1 MVPSVN
7 NEPPSNGSTGKPTLK
22 TVAQATGFAVTT
34 VSRALANDPKIAQK
48 TRDTVSRAAK
58 SLGYVPDRAAQ
69 RLRTGRTKVISLLIN
84 PGHEYLGFTHVLLN
98 GITAALRGTGYSV
111 TITPDFIDSDR
122 VSVIQNILRN
132 NLADGIIL
140 SRTECFDLR
149 VRLLLEQ
156 DFPFVSHGRTEFT
169 TPHAYV
175 DFDNESFARQAVRW
189 LHKAGRKRLMIVLP
203 QAQFTFS
210 QHLRFGFL
218 SEVREAGIEHIIP
231 EDLTIDTP
239 PGELAQKLADILRSD
254 APPDGIVCVGE
265 VMALAALAAIDDV
278 GLVAGDHV
286 DMLIKQASPVFDL
299 MRPKFRSIFEDVE
312 KTGQAMGEMLLR
324 RIDGEP
330 PETLQRIIGPVDGPH
345 LRD

>member
-1 MVPSVN
+1 MNKDLPQTR
-7 NEPPSNGSTGKPTLK
+7 PAGKPTLK
-22 TVAQATGFAVTT
+22 TVAHATGYAVTT
-34 VSRALANDPKIAQK
+34 VSRALANDPKIART
-48 TRDTVSRAAK
+48 TRDTVAKAAK

-122 VSVIQNILRN
+122 VSVIRNILRN
-132 NLADGIIL
+132 NLADGIVL
-140 SRTECFDLR
+140 SRTECFDPR

-175 DFDNESFARQAVRW
+175 DFDNEAFARQSVQW
-189 LHKAGRKRLMIVLP
+189 LLKAGRKRLMMVLP

-210 QHLRFGFL
+210 QHLRYGFL

-231 EDLTIDTP
+231 EDLSIDTP
-239 PGELAQKLADILRSD
+239 PAEIARRLTEMLRSD
-254 APPDGIVCVGE
+254 AAPDGIVCVGE
-265 VMALAALAAIDDV
+265 VMALAALAAIDDA
-278 GLVAGDHV
+278 GLSPGNQV

-312 KTGQAMGEMLLR
+312 KTGLEMGELLLR

-330 PETLQRIIGPVDGPH
+330 AETLQRIIAPVDGPH
-345 LRD
+345 LRG

>member
-1 MVPSVN
+1 MTKDLPQTRPV
-7 NEPPSNGSTGKPTLK
+7 GKPTLK
-22 TVAQATGFAVTT
+22 TVAQATGYAVTT
-34 VSRALANDPKIAQK
+34 VSRALANDPKIAQT
-48 TRDTVSRAAK
+48 TRDTVATAAK
-58 SLGYVPDRAAQ
+58 TLGYVPDRAAQ

-122 VSVIQNILRN
+122 ISVIRNILRN
-132 NLADGIIL
+132 NLADGIVL
-140 SRTECFDLR
+140 SRTECFDPR

-175 DFDNESFARQAVRW
+175 DFDNEAFARQSVQW
-189 LHKAGRKRLMIVLP
+189 LLKAGRRRLMIVLP

-231 EDLTIDTP
+231 EDLSIDTP
-239 PGELAQKLADILRSD
+239 PAEIARRLKEMLLSD
-254 APPDGIVCVGE
+254 TPPDGIVCVGE
-265 VMALAALAAIDDV
+265 VMALAALAAIDDARM
-278 GLVAGDHV
+278 VAGDQV

-312 KTGQAMGEMLLR
+312 KTGQQMGEILLR

-330 PETLQRIIGPVDGPH
+330 PETLQRIIAPVDGPH